1 MGKQAAS
8 QTQSLWSKY
17 TAASLCDPLP
27 ASMGGGAQSQLDAL
41 VAKNFADGDI
51 ICLALSAGG
60 SVRAALKRKKR
71 LARCEEKSCG
81 TLRSAGVLFLL
92 PVTMMQQ

>member
-60 SVRAALKRKKR
+60 SVHAALKCKKR
-71 LARCEEKSCG
+71 LARCEEKKLWHSLHG
-81 TLRSAGVLFLL
+81 SGPVSVAGDNV
-92 PVTMMQQ
+92 QQ